1 MSLSVIDFYLQEWG
15 REYDMATLI
24 GKKKLIEKCLEIIV
38 RLSSSLEV
46 DFYLQQIAK
55 QLGVSMDAL
64 YSEYKKIKREV
75 WQKQRSKDQ
84 EKNIADDAENEEKNS
99 ASGTKNKK
107 YSPSLA
113 DLIAGYIYRYQ
124 FLDLFSASFVY
135 TVADLMTDGDT
146 ALLSRML
153 LSALDT
159 GDTEMLRIIDLHLES
174 DHIDVN
180 SDLIERSFGDLVRWL
195 NIVLLNQQ
203 KENQLAKLDPNST
216 EAYIL
221 RTEFARKE
229 KQLWLKK

>member
-1 MSLSVIDFYLQEWG
+1 
-15 REYDMATLI
+15 MATLI

-75 WQKQRSKDQ
+75 GQKQRSQDQ
-84 EKNIADDAENEEKNS
+84 EKNIANDAENEEKNI

-180 SDLIERSFGDLVRWL
+180 SDLIERSFGDLVR
-195 NIVLLNQQ
+195 
-203 KENQLAKLDPNST
+203 
-216 EAYIL
+216 
-221 RTEFARKE
+221 
-229 KQLWLKK
+229 

>member
-1 MSLSVIDFYLQEWG
+1 
-15 REYDMATLI
+15 MATLI

-75 WQKQRSKDQ
+75 GKKQRSQEQ
-84 EKNIADDAENEEKNS
+84 EKNIANDAENEDKNS

-107 YSPSLA
+107 YAPSLA

-159 GDTEMLRIIDLHLES
+159 DDTEMLRIIDLHLES

-180 SDLIERSFGDLVRWL
+180 SDLIERSFGDLVR
-195 NIVLLNQQ
+195 
-203 KENQLAKLDPNST
+203 
-216 EAYIL
+216 
-221 RTEFARKE
+221 
-229 KQLWLKK
+229 